1 VDEATFATRGAGKLV
16 RESRLTRLGA
26 ATVRRARALAGP
38 PQLAVALL
46 GAAIVIQAADI
57 SRSIAHAFRP
67 LSHGPLAHSDHQ
79 VPQLD
84 ARVGELFGSRAADP
98 AGETT
103 APAPLVLTG
112 VIAYPDPLQGF
123 GILGTEP
130 GHAVFYRVGAELPNA
145 ARLVGVYADRVE
157 IERAGVREVLRL
169 PLGLAPAG
177 HLVQMAAASTETEE
191 PTPAPAKSH
200 GHALAEGFYPPGPE
214 EGKAAAVE
222 YWTQVHLGMERTDS
236 DGHFLGYK
244 LRGVGGKNDEGLR
257 SGDVLMAINGAPVG
271 ERGRVSQL
279 LDSDQSVSL
288 TVLRNGSTVVI
299 TLPPGGP
306 VPAGATPAQPVSP

>member
-1 VDEATFATRGAGKLV
+1 VDEATF
-16 RESRLTRLGA
+16 
-26 ATVRRARALAGP
+26 VRRAKALAGP
-38 PQLAVALL
+38 PQLVAALL

-57 SRSIAHAFRP
+57 SRSIAHALHP
-67 LSHGPLAHSDHQ
+67 LSHGPVAHSDQ
-79 VPQLD
+79 QLLQLD
-84 ARVGELFGSRAADP
+84 ARVGELFGSRAADA
-98 AGETT
+98 AGETAT
-103 APAPLVLTG
+103 QVPLVLTG
-112 VIAYPDPLQGF
+112 VIAYQDPLQGF
-123 GILGTEP
+123 GILGTKP
-130 GHAVFYRVGAELPNA
+130 DHALFYRVGADLPNA

-169 PLGLAPAG
+169 PLGLARAG
-177 HLVQMAAASTETEE
+177 HLVQMAAVTEANAEE

-200 GHALAEGFYPPGPE
+200 GHALAEGFYPPAPE

-236 DGHFLGYK
+236 DGRLLGYK
-244 LRGVGGKNDEGLR
+244 LRGVGGKHDDGLR
-257 SGDVLMAINGAPVG
+257 SGDVLTAINGAPVG
-271 ERGRVSQL
+271 ERGRVSQQ
-279 LDSDQSVSL
+279 LDSDESVSL